1 MLRKDGW
8 QCEQLRLQMDYEIS
22 MALFIE
28 APQVRQNGGLY
39 RFCPYPRVLLPMADI
54 GLSIGPAL
62 ALCPAGK
69 SMATHSDPVFQS
81 FLSSFSGNFSV
92 KFSKNVTCV
101 RESPV
106 SQRPLASPKYLL
118 LQHLWHLRPAVPVE
132 VIVNM
137 LQPATM
143 VLLATRNGLRLADQ
157 K

>member
-1 MLRKDGW
+1 KPFWFQQHNRNFELKQRPYQSLKALMLRKDGW

-69 SMATHSDPVFQS
+69 SMATQSDPVFQS

-101 RESPV
+101 RKSPV

-118 LQHLWHLRPAVPVE
+118 LQIFGTFALSFP
-132 VIVNM
+132 
-137 LQPATM
+137 
-143 VLLATRNGLRLADQ
+143 
-157 K
+157 